1 MQSLLESCDR
11 GGFNPF
17 HLVHNIGNNC
27 EALACLSCQP
37 EEDIPPGV
45 SSGASGESWRRQLTA
60 CGEEEKCTGALLTS
74 RRRQRDRSAEHL
86 VERVTNKICNK
97 QKIRINISRVLEWD
111 LDNGVKYDMGVIRSA
126 ASCCTN
132 P

>member
-1 MQSLLESCDR
+1 MQSLLESYDR

-37 EEDIPPGV
+37 EEDIPPGG

-60 CGEEEKCTGALLTS
+60 CGDEEKCTGALLTS
-74 RRRQRDRSAEHL
+74 RRRQRD
-86 VERVTNKICNK
+86 
-97 QKIRINISRVLEWD
+97 QIS
-111 LDNGVKYDMGVIRSA
+111 
-126 ASCCTN
+126 
-132 P
+132 